1 MEHCELPEVIIDLS
15 DLSDIKA
22 SEIIKTY
29 FESICTNSQPT
40 YVIDLIEYLLQLN
53 KFDINELCKIIN
65 EYTKSDLL
73 SKKNKILSEMK
84 KYNQLRNLTN
94 FLIDYIKIS
103 EFVNVILEK
112 YTKLNGISNIIVI
125 RLNQLSTLY
134 FNDIKIIRYICESF
148 FTNDCKKDIIQF
160 FNIIIYNKYFIT
172 DNYKIANNIFD
183 NIGCMCKQILLEM
196 SNTPLSSS
204 YQYIQNIQNSI
215 LKCIKIKN
223 NYPFIN
229 NICVSANT
237 QQTEKQPKKIS
248 KNLENTY
255 FNIIAIPIY
264 HYILENILFLLLCE
278 STTLDH
284 VLIVFTNN
292 YYFLEKYIFSP
303 IFNDSITNIS
313 HVLPTF
319 INKILETISDVEN
332 IISFFALLEYVYKII
347 NNKTDIGRVK
357 THIKDFVNIAEHTD
371 LLIETIHELILQPDT
386 CSNYKINIL
395 IRIIEHIPTSNIT
408 FIDKYYQL
416 LSQRLIHNINI
427 KNKEVFNNYI
437 KMEYHIWHLCK
448 NKIQFQSFT
457 RMVRI
462 IDTMIEDID
471 FSYNNSKLDT
481 KVLITTYGVWEIPN
495 KSSITTSKSIENLN
509 TPLACIL
516 QYYSKKYSENNTNKT
531 IDWLLQCGQVT
542 IIYEDKEITMQPIQ
556 LLKLEKVN
564 IKCIIKNVRITGI
577 SVMNIEGIRTCLIC
591 QENLNSI
598 DYTDINNTINI
609 MKGGC
614 GHVFHSE
621 CIKTW
626 LAHNRKC
633 PLCRKEWQYNTI

>member
-1 MEHCELPEVIIDLS
+1 MENSELPEVMIDLLG
-15 DLSDIKA
+15 LSDKEA

-40 YVIDLIEYLLQLN
+40 HVIDLIEYLLQLN

-65 EYTKSDLL
+65 NYTKSDLL
-73 SKKNKILSEMK
+73 SKKNKILSEMG
-84 KYNQLRNLTN
+84 KYNKLRNLTN

-103 EFVNVILEK
+103 EFLNVILEK
-112 YTKLNGISNIIVI
+112 YTKLNGISNIITI
-125 RLNQLSTLY
+125 RLNQLSTFY
-134 FNDIKIIRYICESF
+134 FSDIKIIRYICESF
-148 FTNDCKKDIIQF
+148 FTDGREKDIIQF
-160 FNIIIYNKYFIT
+160 FNIIIYNKYFIN
-172 DNYKIANNIFD
+172 DNYHIANNIFD
-183 NIGCMCKQILLEM
+183 NIGCLCKQILLEM

-229 NICVSANT
+229 NICVLANT
-237 QQTEKQPKKIS
+237 PQTEKQPKETS

-264 HYILENILFLLLCE
+264 HYILENILSLLLCE
-278 STTLDH
+278 STTLDQ

-303 IFNDSITNIS
+303 IFNDSITHISNI
-313 HVLPTF
+313 LPTF
-319 INKILETISDVEN
+319 IEKILKTISDVEN
-332 IISFFALLEYVYKII
+332 IINFFALLEYVYKII
-347 NNKTDIGRVK
+347 NKSTDVGRVK
-357 THIKDFVNIAEHTD
+357 THIKAFASIVENID

-386 CSNYKINIL
+386 CSNYKINII
-395 IRIIEHIPTSNIT
+395 IRIIDYIPISNIT

-416 LSQRLIHNINI
+416 LSQRLIHNMNI

-448 NKIQFQSFT
+448 NKIPFTTFT

-462 IDTMIEDID
+462 INTIIEDTD
-471 FSYNNSKLDT
+471 FSYNNCKLDT
-481 KVLITTYGVWEIPN
+481 KVLTTTYGAWVIQN
-495 KSSITTSKSIENLN
+495 KSCITISKSIQNVN
-509 TPLACIL
+509 TPLTRIL
-516 QYYSKKYSENNTNKT
+516 QYYSEKYSETNTNKT
-531 IDWLLQCGQVT
+531 IDWLLQYGQIT

-556 LLKLEKVN
+556 LLLLEKLN
-564 IKCIIKNVRITGI
+564 FKCFIKNVLLTGI
-577 SVMNIEGIRTCLIC
+577 GVMNIEGIQTCLIC

-598 DYTDINNTINI
+598 DYTDNNNTINI

-614 GHVFHSE
+614 GHLFHSE

-626 LAHNRKC
+626 LHHNRNC
-633 PLCRKEWQYNTI
+633 PLCRKEWQYNTN